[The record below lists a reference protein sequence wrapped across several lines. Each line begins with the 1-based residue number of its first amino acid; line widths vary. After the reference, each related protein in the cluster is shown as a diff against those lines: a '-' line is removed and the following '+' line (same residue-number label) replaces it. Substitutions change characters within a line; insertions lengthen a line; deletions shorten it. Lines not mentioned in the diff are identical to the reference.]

1 MKKENLFCEEK
12 SQSCPVISDPG
23 KCYDQNGIRYEKHAV
38 HGGLLGIFSGE
49 EWYPVAE
56 DDPDSF
62 FLLALFGGLFGLHKF
77 KTGQITAGIL
87 YLISFGGL
95 GVLYIMDL
103 ISMLLGTYCL
113 KQTAYTEDE
122 QGQLLKHAR
131 RIYIGKPGRILCK
144 LVYTSIALVLT
155 YFAVR
160 YGYIRYTGRAYARLT
175 QSAYERIMELSESA
189 GDSMNDTLLQLDDTH
204 HSIEP
209 ESGSY

>member
-1 MKKENLFCEEK
+1 MKKGKLFCKEE
-12 SQSCPVISDPG
+12 SQSCPVMSDPG
-23 KCYDQNGIRYEKHAV
+23 KCYEKNGIRYEKHAV

-56 DDPDSF
+56 DDPDGF
-62 FLLALFGGLFGLHKF
+62 FLLALFGGPFGLHKF

-95 GVLYIMDL
+95 GVLYITDL

-113 KQTAYTEDE
+113 KQTIYKEDE
-122 QGQLLKHAR
+122 QGQFLKRTR
-131 RIYIGKPGRILCK
+131 RIYMGKPERILCK
-144 LVYTSIALVLT
+144 LVYTTIALLLT

-160 YGYIRYTGRAYARLT
+160 YGYIRFTGRAYARLT
-175 QSAYERIMELSESA
+175 ESAYERIMELSESA
-189 GDSMNDTLLQLDDTH
+189 EDSLNDTLLQLDDTH
-204 HSIEP
+204 HTLEP